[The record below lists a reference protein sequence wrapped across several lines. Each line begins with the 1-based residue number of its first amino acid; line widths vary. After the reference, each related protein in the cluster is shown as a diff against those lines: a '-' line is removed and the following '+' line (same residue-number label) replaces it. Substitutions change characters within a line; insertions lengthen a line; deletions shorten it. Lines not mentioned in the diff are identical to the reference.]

1 MTKGLDDDYK
11 SATKLVYRRILYIE
25 TSKKKKRRRE
35 KEKKSSKMVNK
46 SSNGPCCSMPS

>member
-1 MTKGLDDDYK
+1 MTKGVDGDYK

-35 KEKKSSKMVNK
+35 KEKRSNKMMDK